1 MYNRYYYQLMS
12 LILWSVQKKSIL
24 DLCTGTDAAKW
35 MIVSLRYLADTYA
48 RCERENRI
56 AQVGYKRSNKI
67 TNVFR
72 HREIYRGFIVP

>member
-1 MYNRYYYQLMS
+1 
-12 LILWSVQKKSIL
+12 
-24 DLCTGTDAAKW
+24 
-35 MIVSLRYLADTYA
+35 MIVSSRHLADTYA
-48 RCERENRI
+48 RRERENRT